1 MADYIPVTILSP
13 AYNKGKT
20 IRRTFESLLR
30 QTNYQF
36 EWVIVNDGST
46 DDTQD
51 IISTFHTDKFPIR
64 IFNKENEGLNRTWN
78 KGIKL
83 SRGELIMRVDPDDF
97 ITNDAIE
104 QVLKYKPLL
113 DKDEKLCSVVFL
125 TKFSNGKIVG
135 TTPVKTV
142 HRSNFIDYRLVEKAK
157 GDRMEIVKKTVFE
170 KYPMPEIEGEKFC
183 LESVMW
189 QNIAMHYDA
198 LYVPYPIYVREYNEA
213 SITSNLTQVMRSNP
227 KGALL
232 TYSKYIHILLLKK
245 KEGIS
250 VDHELMT
257 NGINYFRYGLC
268 AKTSLLGIMKNVP
281 AFITLLFFL
290 PGLFFFL
297 VDTVSPN
304 FVNKILNLIRGNQLN
319 K

>member
-20 IRRTFESLLR
+20 IRRTFESLLH

-78 KGIKL
+78 KGVKL

-135 TTPVKTV
+135 TTPIKTV

-157 GDRMEIVKKTVFE
+157 GDRMEIVKKKIFE
-170 KYPMPEIEGEKFC
+170 ENPMPEIEGEKFC

-189 QNIAMHYDA
+189 QNIATHYDA
-198 LYVPYPIYVREYNEA
+198 LYVPYPIYVREYNEV
-213 SITSNLTQVMRSNP
+213 SITSNLTHVMRSNP

-232 TYSKYIHILLLKK
+232 TYSKYIRILLLKK
-245 KEGIS
+245 KKG
-250 VDHELMT
+250 VKVWHELMT
-257 NGINYFRYGLC
+257 NGINYFRYGFC
-268 AKTSLLGIMKNVP
+268 ANTSLLRIVKNVP

-290 PGLFFFL
+290 PGFIFFV

-304 FVNKILNLIRGNQLN
+304 LVNKLLNIIRGNQLN